1 MVHVF
6 SDIKCKGDPEN
17 AFAFSFCSS
26 LSVGQRYNQLSDRA
40 VLEDQVDFG
49 NLERKRDLKLK
60 PYDII
65 VHSFQLNSCST
76 DHQQLP
82 GNCHRF

>member
-1 MVHVF
+1 MIHVF
-6 SDIKCKGDPEN
+6 SDIKFKGDPEN

-26 LSVGQRYNQLSDRA
+26 LSVGQSYNQLSDRGA
-40 VLEDQVDFG
+40 LEDPVDFG

-60 PYDII
+60 PYDM

-76 DHQQLP
+76 DHQQLT
-82 GNCHRF
+82 GNCNRF